1 MVTPYVTPQ
10 LLLQAPTGI
19 AWSTIP
25 DRNSTA
31 EQQAAE
37 QMNICMRA
45 TAEADRICNQVLRAT
60 ADPETQAGPDYR
72 LTVDSIGVG
81 RLILPR
87 WPVLSVVSAR
97 MSPSA
102 AFPPNWQDLPSDA
115 VRVENPPNGVPDNAG
130 AGSAVVLISPYYIN
144 WFNGRRGW
152 TVEVTYLNG
161 WPHTSLTAEST
172 AGATS
177 LAVDDVT
184 GWTGITGT
192 VFDGAGTER
201 ISVVSVTPLVEGG
214 DTPTGPGQLNL
225 ASPTADA
232 HAAGV
237 LVTTMPEN
245 IQWATIMLAT
255 AQALTRG
262 ATATTTQSL
271 PGARTSMGGGDA
283 AGLRAAAA
291 DILGD
296 YARVI

>member
-25 DRNSTA
+25 DRGSTA
-31 EQQAAE
+31 DQQAAE
-37 QMNICMRA
+37 QMNICLRA
-45 TAEADRICNQVLRAT
+45 TAEVDRICNQVLRAT
-60 ADPETQAGPDYR
+60 ADPETQAGPDFR
-72 LTVDSIGVG
+72 LTVNSNGVG

-97 MSPSA
+97 VSPST
-102 AFPPNWQDLPSDA
+102 AFPLNWQDLPADA

-130 AGSAVVLISPYYIN
+130 AGSAAVLISPYYIN
-144 WFNGRRGW
+144 WFNGRGGW
-152 TVEVTYLNG
+152 TIEVTYLNG
-161 WPHTSLTAEST
+161 WPHTSLTAD
-172 AGATS
+172 AAVGATS

-192 VFDGAGTER
+192 VFDGALSER
-201 ISVVSVTPLVEGG
+201 ISVVSVTPLVAGG

-225 ASPTADA
+225 ASSTAAA
-232 HAAGV
+232 HATGV

-271 PGARTSMGGGDA
+271 PGARTSMGGDA
-283 AGLRAAAA
+283 AGLRAAAV